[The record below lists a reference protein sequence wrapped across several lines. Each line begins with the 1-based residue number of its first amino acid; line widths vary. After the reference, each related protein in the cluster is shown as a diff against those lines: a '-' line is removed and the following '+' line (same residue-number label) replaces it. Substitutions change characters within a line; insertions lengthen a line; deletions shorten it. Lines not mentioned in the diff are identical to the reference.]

1 MKKIIFFLTFIFT
14 TNIGK
19 TQSSNLFIL
28 NDMII
33 DCLYSCL
40 SETNISTLL
49 IDYYPFSFDF
59 SDSIKSRQLNYV
71 SIKNQKYYKY
81 LKKGQNVLFFDGLSL
96 DSNKLIIQFS
106 GRLVQYAKK
115 IHIRISI
122 SDWFRFIY
130 EYSCDKKQWIL
141 IEKDFGGI

>member
-1 MKKIIFFLTFIFT
+1 MKKIIFFLTFIIT

-28 NDMII
+28 NDII
-33 DCLYSCL
+33 NDCLNNCL

-49 IDYYPFSFDF
+49 IDYYPFSFEF

-71 SIKNQKYYKY
+71 SIKNQRYYKY
-81 LKKGQNVLFFDGLSL
+81 LKKGQKVLFFDGLSL

-106 GRLVQYAKK
+106 GRFVKYEGKK
-115 IHIRISI
+115 HIVIAI
-122 SDWFRFIY
+122 SDWFNFIY
-130 EYSCDKKQWIL
+130 EYSCDKKQWIF
-141 IEKDFGGI
+141 IKKNVGGI